1 MPSIFG
7 NIERGL
13 LGCPSSYD
21 LIGFWSLTNKGI
33 RQIGAILHAKGSF
46 LTSVAGD
53 RVPVSDGS

>member
-1 MPSIFG
+1 MEFPPI
-7 NIERGL
+7 
-13 LGCPSSYD
+13 
-21 LIGFWSLTNKGI
+21 KGI